1 MGLVERSKKG
11 VFLLVTARVLITA
24 VIPVGQVHFGDG
36 VGQRRLQLLEFGDDV
51 AIADTVI
58 EPVIDVVTDG
68 FGQAGD
74 LAVARVLVPAEEGVE
89 AGKIGVDGGAWR
101 TPFPSFGCQS

>member
-1 MGLVERSKKG
+1 MGLSGRGKDG
-11 VFLLVTARVLITA
+11 VFFLFAAPVLITA

-58 EPVIDVVTDG
+58 KPVIDVVTDG

-74 LAVARVLVPAEEGVE
+74 LAVARVLVPAEEGVDG
-89 AGKIGVDGGAWR
+89 GKVGVDGGAWR
-101 TPFPSFGCQS
+101 APFPGFGC

>member
-1 MGLVERSKKG
+1 MVLSGRGKDG
-11 VFLLVTARVLITA
+11 VFFLFAAPVLITA

-74 LAVARVLVPAEEGVE
+74 LAVARVLVPTEEGVDG
-89 AGKIGVDGGAWR
+89 GKVGVDGGAWR
-101 TPFPSFGCQS
+101 TPFPGFAC